1 MPAGHVLKTL
11 PRARVLMVAAALVAL
26 VVVGLKVAADDP
38 YEMKFLMPVAD
49 KTFVGAKVLI
59 DGETVGRIEEL
70 GVRDGMAEVTA
81 RIDGDHAP
89 LPAGTRARVKW
100 LSILGARVLEILPG
114 EEANVPLPSGH
125 LLTSNVEGAELDD
138 LLVMLDAPTRKKL
151 QTLLVSLD
159 KTVSGK
165 EQNLNTTIREAG
177 PTFHALGE
185 VLRAVGED
193 GPAIKKL
200 VAQLHGVTQT
210 VSARDARLSSTVR
223 NLNSLTGA
231 VATQQAELK
240 AMLQRLPQTIGTATD
255 TLNAAEEPVLSAR
268 ALLRDLQ
275 PSTAQLPGIV
285 EDLRPALADARP
297 AVADLTPLLQD
308 ADALLKRTPTLA
320 AGLRDLLP
328 TTDKALQQANPMVA
342 FLRPY
347 TPELAGWLSNWVG
360 IFGSRNSSGNY
371 ARALITASMSSADD
385 VLPGVPPGMGQNP
398 RPEPGSIAGQP
409 WTDANGDPIQ

>member
-1 MPAGHVLKTL
+1 
-11 PRARVLMVAAALVAL
+11 MVAAALVAL

-159 KTVSGK
+159 KTVTGK

>member
-1 MPAGHVLKTL
+1 MPARHVLKSL
-11 PRARVLMVAAALVAL
+11 PRTRVLMVAAAAVAL
-26 VVVGLKVAADDP
+26 VVVGLKVTADDP

-81 RIDGDHAP
+81 RIDQDHAP
-89 LPAGTRARVKW
+89 LPAGTKARVKW

-114 EEANVPLPSGH
+114 DTGNVPLPSGH
-125 LLTSNVEGAELDD
+125 LLTSNIEGAELDD

-177 PTFHALGE
+177 PTIHALGE

-200 VAQLHGVTQT
+200 VEQLRGVTQT

-255 TLNAAEEPVLSAR
+255 TLNAAEAPVLSAR

-285 EDLRPALADARP
+285 RDLRPALADARP

-308 ADALLKRTPTLA
+308 ADALLKGTPALA
-320 AGLRDLLP
+320 AGARDLLP

-371 ARALITASMSSADD
+371 ARALITASLSSADD